1 MADNLPEIFEH
12 SCVVTDFIDG
22 LHHVYLDR
30 NGNARLVFYREQR
43 DDDGD
48 NRIRRIVTARMIMP
62 HAAMIEAAG
71 LMVTAAKETACKP
84 EIASRLRELN

>member
-1 MADNLPEIFEH
+1 MADGLPEIVEMT
-12 SCVVTDFIDG
+12 CIATDFIDG

-48 NRIRRIVTARMIMP
+48 GKIRRVVTARMIIP

-71 LMVTAAKETACKP
+71 MMVTAAKETACKP
-84 EIASRLRELN
+84 ENASRLRELN